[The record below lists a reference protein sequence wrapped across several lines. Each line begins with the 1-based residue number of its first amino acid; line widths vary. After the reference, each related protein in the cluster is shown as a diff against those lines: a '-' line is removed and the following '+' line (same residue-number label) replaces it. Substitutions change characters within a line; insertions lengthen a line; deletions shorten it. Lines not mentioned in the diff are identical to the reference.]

1 MSAEGAEGT
10 QWLAIGTL
18 LCMLLPIGYLMHSAH
33 ASKFSP
39 ASTHVAAMN
48 HNPDPAGLH
57 PLTERAERQHCS
69 CTGPSGAQLENFASA
84 DR

>member
-10 QWLAIGTL
+10 RWLVIGTL
-18 LCMLLPIGYLMHSAH
+18 LCMLLPIGYLMHEAR

-39 ASTHVAAMN
+39 ASTQVAAMN
-48 HNPDPAGLH
+48 HNPDPADLH

-69 CTGPSGAQLENFASA
+69 CHGPSGAQLENFASA
-84 DR
+84 GR